1 MVTHEYAASHAGYWP
16 LHCHMNYHLAA
27 GMLLLIR
34 YQESSLPA
42 AAGKAGAGTPGNS
55 RVCEGMAEYARRLRR
70 ETRLQMAA
78 VVALVLVVVG
88 AAWSVVVL
96 VERVRDK
103 AYASQMLQDASPNRA
118 LDVKSRVVHIHA
130 CTCHACTPTV
140 ATRTRMHTHALHA
153 TRTHTCHAC
162 TRGVNEQYHIFR
174 APLAYL
180 C

>member
-1 MVTHEYAASHAGYWP
+1 MVTHVYAASHAGYWP

-34 YQESSLPA
+34 YQASSLPA

-103 AYASQMLQDASPNRA
+103 TRRGLVPRPH
-118 LDVKSRVVHIHA
+118 K
-130 CTCHACTPTV
+130 PTV
-140 ATRTRMHTHALHA
+140 PAAVL
-153 TRTHTCHAC
+153 
-162 TRGVNEQYHIFR
+162 
-174 APLAYL
+174 
-180 C
+180 